1 MKWTRP
7 LERFLEM
14 VVALWMFDVFFH
26 RAGNPPVRQEGP
38 SQREWTRPQGVKA
51 RGVSARRAKIGR
63 TAQISRVVALPS
75 IDPPLNR
82 PS

>member
-26 RAGNPPVRQEGP
+26 RAGNPPLRQEDP
-38 SQREWTRPQGVKA
+38 SQREWARPGVKA
-51 RGVSARRAKIGR
+51 RGASTRRANIGR
-63 TAQISRVVALPS
+63 TAQLSRAVALPS
-75 IDPPLNR
+75 IDPPINR